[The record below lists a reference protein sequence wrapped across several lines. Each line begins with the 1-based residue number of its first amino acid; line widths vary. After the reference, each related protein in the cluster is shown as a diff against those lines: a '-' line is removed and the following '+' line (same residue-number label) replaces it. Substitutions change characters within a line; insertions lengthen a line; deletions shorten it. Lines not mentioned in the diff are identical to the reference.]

1 MPKKFETI
9 VVELFPSWLNILFS
23 SEKTHGC
30 SLQIAFKFL
39 INHCWTVSFW
49 SHVMIKWTG
58 WMDVVHISLNL
69 PRRGCPWVF
78 AWRRTFS
85 LNALKKMQGSLSS
98 IQGLTVRR
106 VCCWNACVQTSVVGR
121 VFFRHFS
128 KYELIFE
135 RKGHPRRGYFQPWS
149 SLSRMVWI
157 IWQSN
162 SFQLGR
168 WAFHVSGKW
177 FSVWGRGYW
186 LRKMFDWHWTLN

>member
-128 KYELIFE
+128 KYEFDLWTK
-135 RKGHPRRGYFQPWS
+135 RAS
-149 SLSRMVWI
+149 SKRLFSALKQLVSHGMNYLAVKLVPAWPVGFSREWEMV
-157 IWQSN
+157 QC
-162 SFQLGR
+162 
-168 WAFHVSGKW
+168 
-177 FSVWGRGYW
+177 
-186 LRKMFDWHWTLN
+186 LR

>member
-39 INHCWTVSFW
+39 INYCWTVSFW

-98 IQGLTVRR
+98 IQLGGCVAEMR
-106 VCCWNACVQTSVVGR
+106 V
-121 VFFRHFS
+121 S
-128 KYELIFE
+128 KPQWWGGYFLDTLVNTNLIFE